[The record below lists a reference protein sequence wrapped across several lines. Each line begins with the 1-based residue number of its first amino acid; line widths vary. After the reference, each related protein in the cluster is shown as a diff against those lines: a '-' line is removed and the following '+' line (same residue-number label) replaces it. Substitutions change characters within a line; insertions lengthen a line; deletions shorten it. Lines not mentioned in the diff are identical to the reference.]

1 MNNLDSRTRKLL
13 YFGGIILLSIPIIYL
28 GRPSA
33 GMEQGSGGKL
43 AQLRSEYDLG
53 ESTLGQVDPSSATMN
68 LVLLGMR
75 GVASSVLWNQANEEQ
90 ENKNWA
96 SLRAT
101 TQSIIKLQPHFRKV
115 WEFQGWNLAYNVSK
129 EWDDV
134 RDRYYWVKEGAKFLK
149 DGVRQNENIPDL
161 YWYTGFILG
170 NKIGN
175 SDEWKYFRKY
185 FISDPDVK
193 KWNGGPDSDL
203 NPNRLDN
210 YLVGQIWFYDANKV
224 EALPGIEQHR
234 MQQMLFRAYP
244 SHAQFGY
251 AQALY
256 KEGQFNEQ
264 SREAWE
270 LAYELW
276 TREFGREEHESPGGF
291 IILESTPEDI
301 KRLSERDG
309 VSEETKRRWTNSYQD
324 RCQYRFWRS
333 LAALESED
341 LAREARRNI
350 YDGKQF
356 YRDQKFRES
365 QRLLE
370 LGMEQFERL
379 LLDYDSLKGEDQII
393 EDALMTILY
402 WKSIHDVRDEE
413 IPAEYP
419 LKQFFDQ
426 HQSRMESVEPFFRR
440 EIEN

>member
-1 MNNLDSRTRKLL
+1 MNKFDSRTRKLL

-33 GMEQGSGGKL
+33 GMQSGSGGKL
-43 AQLRSEYDLG
+43 AQLRSDYDLG
-53 ESTLGQVDPSSATMN
+53 ESTLGEVDPSSATMN

-75 GVASSVLWNQANEEQ
+75 GVASSMLWSQADDQ
-90 ENKNWA
+90 QKNKDWA
-96 SLRAT
+96 ALRAT
-101 TQSIIKLQPHFRKV
+101 TQSIIKLQPHFMKV
-115 WEFQGWNLAYNVSK
+115 WEFQAWNLAFNVSK

-134 RDRYYWVKEGAKFLK
+134 RDRYYWVKEGAKFVK
-149 DGVRQNENIPDL
+149 DGVRQNENMPDL
-161 YWYTGFILG
+161 YWYTGWIIG
-170 NKIGN
+170 SKIGN

-185 FISDPDVK
+185 FITDPDEK
-193 KWNGGPDSDL
+193 KWQGGPDTDL
-203 NPNRLDN
+203 NPKAIDN
-210 YLVGQIWFYDANKV
+210 YLVGQTWYYEANRV
-224 EALPGIEQHR
+224 EEDFDQHR
-234 MQQMLFRAYP
+234 MQRMLFRAYP
-244 SHAQFGY
+244 YHAQFGY
-251 AQALY
+251 ATALY

-291 IILESTPEDI
+291 IMLESTAEDI
-301 KRLSERDG
+301 NRLSKKDG
-309 VSEETKRRWTNSYQD
+309 VAPEVKRDWTSRYQD

-350 YDGKQF
+350 YDGKQL

-370 LGMEQFERL
+370 LGMEQFDRL
-379 LLDYDSLKGEDQII
+379 LLDYDSLKDEDQII

-402 WKSIHDVRDEE
+402 WKSIHDVRTET
-413 IPAEYP
+413 IPEDYP
-419 LKQFFDQ
+419 LREFYEK
-426 HQSRMESVEPFFRR
+426 HQGRMDSVEPFFRR